1 MGAFSHFPLKI
12 SGGRLLFSARRGKIT
27 LTEKFIYPP
36 VAKLDIAAD
45 SDSEGRGFES
55 LRAGQNPGCT
65 LCAIWIFSLSA
76 GGIRTLRGRRAS
88 KKAPGAP
95 FFASRGAGRYHTRSV
110 GWPSRADA
118 QQLHPSGRATSEQ
131 SSLCSDLFLSATKN
145 KPSAR
150 SLAPPF
156 RKKSRSAHLFSQKVT
171 LGSPVRL

>member
-1 MGAFSHFPLKI
+1 MGAFSHFLLKI
-12 SGGRLLFSARRGKIT
+12 SDGRLLFSARRGKIT

-95 FFASRGAGRYHTRSV
+95 FFASRGAGRYRTRSV
-110 GWPSRADA
+110 GWPSQADA
-118 QQLHPSGRATSEQ
+118 QQLHPSGRAKKLICT
-131 SSLCSDLFLSATKN
+131 LCANQFL
-145 KPSAR
+145 
-150 SLAPPF
+150 LL
-156 RKKSRSAHLFSQKVT
+156 SRDYEKDTFAFFTEGFELPQNQNFNYKI
-171 LGSPVRL
+171 